1 MAVGV
6 NVPAGVTDWVSYL
19 TSTWTSAYA
28 YRGHGAF
35 SSSGAENYTYGQW
48 VAGNAGNTSESG
60 VLLSGDFSYGQGGAF
75 TGDIDSL
82 EFGTNLA
89 GSASAGYDLDTVLT
103 LDLSNATATT
113 AFTYAI
119 YYLSNQANLSYLW
132 TYLSEQGTVQEGN
145 DGAAD
150 TLYSF
155 SGNDTLTGGTG
166 ADTFVFDADYVG
178 VTGDWGTDTIT
189 DFTDG
194 VDKIKFVDLWL
205 DYSDFTSDT
214 SVTVSGNVITYVD
227 SSTSTTNTITLTG
240 FTGTLDS
247 SDFTFA

>member
-1 MAVGV
+1 MAVGID
-6 NVPAGVTDWVSYL
+6 VPAGVTDWVSYL
-19 TSTWTSAYA
+19 TTTWLGAYE
-28 YRGHGAF
+28 YRGNGF
-35 SSSGAENYTYGQW
+35 FNSSTPYTQW
-48 VAGNAGNTSESG
+48 AAGDLTNSAESG
-60 VLLSGDFSYGQGGAF
+60 VILNGSFTYAPPGGFSGTLS
-75 TGDIDSL
+75 SL
-82 EFGTNLA
+82 EFGTNLS
-89 GSASAGYDLDTVLT
+89 GSASAGYDISEVLR
-103 LDLSNATATT
+103 LDLSGATATT

-119 YYLSNQANLSYLW
+119 YFLSTQGNLSYLW
-132 TYLSEQGTVQEGN
+132 SYLSEQGTTQAGN

-155 SGNDTLTGGTG
+155 SGDDTLTGGTG

-178 VTGDWGTDTIT
+178 VTGDWGNDTIT

-240 FTGTLDS
+240 FAGTLDS
-247 SDFTFA
+247 SDFIFA